1 MPQRPNARLTPRGRE
16 TLVSRIEP
24 SPAVADIDCMVTGD
38 GSGHRRGEFNTPIES
53 GNARHVRTGRSV
65 PSRTASSSG

>member
-1 MPQRPNARLTPRGRE
+1 MSQHPNAKLAPRRRG
-16 TLVSRIEP
+16 TLVSRIES

-65 PSRTASSSG
+65 PGRTASSSG